1 MKKVEPK
8 KELTLADFDLY
19 EKLNSGM
26 SQTFTLYPDEPLISM
41 VNNGVGFGRAAI
53 DFLKIDKTS
62 RVVMLKKA
70 EIMYISVLPFYS
82 KLNGYN
88 LSEAG
93 KNNIHCSF
101 RAKNRGFVM
110 GYYKLLKP
118 IFVGDMDLFEL
129 ELFDKLTIEK
139 V

>member
-1 MKKVEPK
+1 
-8 KELTLADFDLY
+8 
-19 EKLNSGM
+19 
-26 SQTFTLYPDEPLISM
+26 M

-129 ELFDKLTIEK
+129 ELFDKLTIEN